1 MNSTSF
7 TRKRGPSVQ
16 ISPAERERLATFAQ
30 SRIEA
35 GASNDPDNPPLED
48 EQLRRMALAR
58 AVRLAREKTGLS
70 QSQFAA
76 QFRIGLGRLRDYE
89 QARYAPDFVVMIYLK
104 LIAEDADHA
113 RRLVQALEK
122 DGLAA

>member
-1 MNSTSF
+1 MSSTYF
-7 TRKRGPSVQ
+7 TRKRGQPVE
-16 ISPAERERLATFAQ
+16 ISPAEQERLAALTQA
-30 SRIEA
+30 RIEA
-35 GASNDPDNPPLED
+35 EARHDPDNPPLED

-76 QFRIGLGRLRDYE
+76 QFRISLGRLRDYE
-89 QARYAPDFVVMIYLK
+89 QARYAPDFVVMVYLK
-104 LIAEDADHA
+104 LIAEDPEQAK
-113 RRLVQALEK
+113 RLVQALDR

>member
-7 TRKRGPSVQ
+7 TRKRGQAAQ
-16 ISPAERERLATFAQ
+16 IPPAEQERLATLTQ

-35 GASNDPDNPPLED
+35 GAVPDPDNPPLED
-48 EQLRRMALAR
+48 EQLQRMALAR

-104 LIAEDADHA
+104 LIAEDPEHA